1 MPKDQKYAAVSDDVL
16 IEQIAQKDHGAFG
29 QLTGRY
35 MKLIYH
41 AAYRLGA
48 NREQAEDIA
57 QDALLRVW
65 QKAGLYD
72 PEKGAS
78 VRTWIYRIT
87 YNLAVDAKRKE
98 RQTVDI
104 EEQNLPMDGKTD
116 QPLQDK
122 QRAQLVRRAI
132 NALPDRQR
140 VALVLCHYKGLS
152 NAEAADVMGATVKA
166 VEGLLVR
173 ARKTLYEELKA
184 QKGVL

>member
-1 MPKDQKYAAVSDDVL
+1 MIALSEDDQKYAAMTDDVL
-16 IEQIAQKDHGAFG
+16 MEQIAQNDHVAFG
-29 QLTGRY
+29 QLIERY

-65 QKAGLYD
+65 QKAGVYD

-87 YNLAVDAKRKE
+87 YNLAIDTKRKE

-104 EEQNLPMDGKTD
+104 EEQNLPIDDKTD
-116 QPLQDK
+116 RSIQDK

-140 VALVLCHYKGLS
+140 VALVSCHYKGLS
-152 NAEAADVMGATVKA
+152 NAEAAHIMGATVKA

-173 ARKTLYEELKA
+173 ARKT
-184 QKGVL
+184 